1 LKIRD
6 TFYMTKDMCIT
17 RTYSVHSHCDTHPA
31 RTTAHEIIICKL
43 IYIDIQRSFL
53 IFRIRQQYYS
63 STRHLTWF
71 VALVVVDYCSRLSF
85 VREMTNVDDT
95 KYFLFYTR
103 NTYGKSCA
111 S

>member
-1 LKIRD
+1 
-6 TFYMTKDMCIT
+6 MTKDMCIT
-17 RTYSVHSHCDTHPA
+17 RTYSVQSHCDS
-31 RTTAHEIIICKL
+31 RTMTHEIIICKL

-53 IFRIRQQYYS
+53 IFRIKQQYYS
-63 STRHLTWF
+63 STRRLTWF
-71 VALVVVDYCSRLSF
+71 VALVTVDYCSRLSF

-103 NTYGKSCA
+103 DGKSCA